1 METQNA
7 IQLIKELKMNRLL
20 PKYNEELIR
29 EVAVDINN
37 QFQSINDSICDP
49 DLNKESVSD
58 TAHLNLTC
66 QCMNR
71 NIRCTLAYLN
81 MRLSKIERFA
91 WESGKH
97 LPEHLLNQMSSS
109 EI

>member
-7 IQLIKELKMNRLL
+7 IMLIKELKMNRLL

-29 EVAVDINN
+29 EVAMDINN
-37 QFQSINDSICDP
+37 QFQRINDSICDP

-81 MRLSKIERFA
+81 TRLTKIERFA

-97 LPEHLLNQMSSS
+97 MPEHLLN
-109 EI
+109 